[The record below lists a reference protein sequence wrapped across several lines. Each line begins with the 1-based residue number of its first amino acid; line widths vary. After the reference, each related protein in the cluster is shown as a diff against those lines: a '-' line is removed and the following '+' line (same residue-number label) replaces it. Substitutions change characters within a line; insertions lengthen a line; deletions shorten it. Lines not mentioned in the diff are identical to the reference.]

1 MGPGLELKS
10 KEDCWI
16 VMTRL
21 CVHSSVSAGRPGVL
35 LLAEPVNRRE
45 LDAGGEGGVGVS
57 ESGSRHL
64 IFDDLRTIMMPAS
77 FPLPTSLLTSL
88 LANST
93 QNHTEKG
100 ILGNITPN
108 RTIQHHIYS
117 TSQSSLQI
125 GKNDY
130 LLEQRMKRIKREQ
143 L

>member
-1 MGPGLELKS
+1 MDRHDTSLCS
-10 KEDCWI
+10 QQ
-16 VMTRL
+16 RL
-21 CVHSSVSAGRPGVL
+21 CWQAWGAVVGRACEQERTGCRGRGWSERTLEPPGM
-35 LLAEPVNRRE
+35 
-45 LDAGGEGGVGVS
+45 S